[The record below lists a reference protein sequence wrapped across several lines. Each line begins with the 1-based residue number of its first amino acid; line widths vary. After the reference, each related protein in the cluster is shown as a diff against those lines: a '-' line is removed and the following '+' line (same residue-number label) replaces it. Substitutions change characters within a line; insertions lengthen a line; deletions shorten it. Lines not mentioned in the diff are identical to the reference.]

1 MIYLPSAWKT
11 DSDPSDKRKQ
21 EEPAMRGSSH
31 DLRPLGS
38 HFHENGPAKAEAVF
52 VWTCQKSLVVVSGKG
67 SLP

>member
-21 EEPAMRGSSH
+21 EEPALRGSSH

-52 VWTCQKSLVVVSGKG
+52 VWRC
-67 SLP
+67 